1 MSKNIDL
8 YLVSGFLGSGKTT
21 FLQEVLKHEGSTGK
35 VGVIVNEFGS
45 IGIDGKIIDDG
56 NIKLVEINNGS
67 IFCACLKDGF
77 VKTLAAFLQQPI
89 EKLYVEASGMA
100 DPSSIEQLL
109 AEIEPLI
116 LKKYNTDR
124 RYDYKGCICI
134 VDCGHFIEL
143 KESLM
148 SPVLQV
154 KKSNLVVLNKIDT
167 VSEDAKNKVL
177 HIVKDINANTVVYCT
192 SYAKVPEEIIH
203 TSLQGETI
211 ETKETTNTTEN
222 RPYGAIIHLND
233 TYEYVRMVSF
243 FHQIASK
250 LYRIK
255 GFFKTQNGFFYVSGV
270 GSDVQFTKTEQK
282 ENTECKIVLIGTAT
296 PGLTLWISK
305 VWNEVFHT
313 SIEIEED
320 IYFER

>member
-1 MSKNIDL
+1 MSKNINL

-21 FLQEVLKHEGSTGK
+21 FLQEVLKQEGSTGK

-56 NIKLVEINNGS
+56 DIKLVEINNGS

-109 AEIEPLI
+109 AEIEPLV

-177 HIVKDINANTVVYCT
+177 HILKDINPNAIVYCT
-192 SYAKVPEEIIH
+192 SYSKVPEAIMQ

-222 RPYGAIIHLND
+222 RPYGAVIHLKD
-233 TYEYVRMVSF
+233 AYEYVRMVSF
-243 FHQIASK
+243 FQQIAAR

-255 GFFKTQNGFFYVSGV
+255 GFFRTQNGFFYVSGV

-282 ENTECKIVLIGTAT
+282 ENTACKIVLIGTAT
-296 PGLTLWISK
+296 PGLTLWISE

-313 SIEIEED
+313 PIEIEED
-320 IYFER
+320 VYFEG

>member
-1 MSKNIDL
+1 MSKNIEL

-21 FLQEVLKHEGSTGK
+21 FLQEVLKCENSTGK

-167 VSEDAKNKVL
+167 VSEDAKHKVL
-177 HIVKDINANTVVYCT
+177 HIINDINPNAVVYCT
-192 SYAKVPEEIIH
+192 SYAKVPEEIILS
-203 TSLQGETI
+203 SLGGETI
-211 ETKETTNTTEN
+211 TTSETTNTTEN
-222 RPYGAIIHLND
+222 RPYGAVIILKD

-243 FHQIASK
+243 FRQIAAK

-255 GFFKTQNGFFYVSGV
+255 GFFKTQNGSFYVSGV
-270 GSDVQFTKTEQK
+270 GSDVQFTKTVQK
-282 ENTECKIVLIGTAT
+282 EDVDCKIVLIGTAT
-296 PGLTLWISK
+296 PGLTLWISD

-320 IYFER
+320 VYCS

>member
-21 FLQEVLKHEGSTGK
+21 FLQEILKNDNAPGK
-35 VGVIVNEFGS
+35 TGVIVNEFGS
-45 IGIDGKIIDDG
+45 IGIDGKVIDDG

-77 VKTLAAFLQQPI
+77 VKTLAAFLQQPVD
-89 EKLYVEASGMA
+89 KLYVEASGMA

-109 AEIEPLI
+109 AEIEPMV

-124 RYDYKGCICI
+124 RYNYKGCICI

-154 KKSNLVVLNKIDT
+154 KKSNLIVLNKTDT
-167 VSEDAKNKVL
+167 VSETAKNKVL
-177 HIVKDINANTVVYCT
+177 QILKDITPAAVVYCT
-192 SYAKVPEEIIH
+192 SYAKVPESIL
-203 TSLQGETI
+203 TASLCGETI
-211 ETKETTNTTEN
+211 ETDKTTNTTEN
-222 RPYGAIIHLND
+222 RPYGAVIHLHD
-233 TYEYVRMVSF
+233 TYEYVHMVSF
-243 FHQIASK
+243 FQKIAAR

-255 GFFKTQNGFFYVSGV
+255 GFFKTPNGSFYVSGV
-270 GSDVQFTKTEQK
+270 GRDVQFTKTELK
-282 ENTECKIVLIGTAT
+282 ENTECSIVLIGTDV
-296 PGLTLWISK
+296 PKLTLWISGL
-305 VWNEVFHT
+305 WEDIFHT
-313 SIEIEED
+313 AIDLEED
-320 IYFER
+320 IYSQ